1 MKTNTHTHWRILSL
15 LFVALVFAGL
25 TAKAQ
30 TTVVDGETGDPV
42 VYASVYDKTT
52 GKYLGNTDGSGNL
65 PEKARNTA
73 TVSIQHINYHAATV
87 DTGTLTD
94 GRITLAPLVRNIKE
108 VTVDKGKHDYVR
120 LKVYVR
126 QLTWM
131 TDTLA
136 KATKAICHFYLKASK
151 ASGQPKITIL
161 SGKSV
166 YNKDILKGKYWK
178 MARGVMR
185 INPEFMLSILGPK
198 QLKKLPADTVTWKDL
213 NSIGGNWGRQYA
225 RFDWKNM
232 RCSVVEDSVWT
243 KKPFTIPL
251 TGIAIGNC
259 FTAETYDIHHGA
271 PKIANL
277 TDMLF
282 GMRITHKK
290 TNTSVDVYNEAY
302 VLDVDYASK
311 EDLEREKNATAYGE
325 FVEPEGFAP
334 FDESV
339 QKAVENMRPL
349 TDEEKAEII
358 NAKS

>member
-1 MKTNTHTHWRILSL
+1 MKTNKRTHRIAALLLMAASAFVSL
-15 LFVALVFAGL
+15 PAG
-25 TAKAQ
+25 AQ
-30 TTVVDGETGDPV
+30 TTVVDGETGGPV
-42 VYASVYDKTT
+42 TYASVYDKAT
-52 GKYLGNTDGSGNL
+52 GKYLGYTDGSGNL
-65 PEKARNTA
+65 PEKALNTA
-73 TVSIQHINYHAATV
+73 TVNIQHINYHAATV

-94 GRITLAPLVRNIKE
+94 GRITLVPLVRSIKE

-126 QLTWM
+126 QLTWL

-151 ASGQPKITIL
+151 ASGSPKITIL
-161 SGKSV
+161 SGQSV
-166 YNKDILKGKYWK
+166 YNKDILEGKYKK
-178 MARGVMR
+178 MVRGVMR
-185 INPEFMLSILGPK
+185 INPEFMLSIMGPK
-198 QLKKLPADTVTWKDL
+198 EVKKLPADTVKWKDL

-243 KKPFTIPL
+243 QKPFTIPL
-251 TGIAIGNC
+251 TGIAVSNC
-259 FTAETYDIHHGA
+259 FISETYDIHHGA

-290 TNTSVDVYNEAY
+290 TNTSIDVYNEAF

-311 EDLEREKNATAYGE
+311 EDLEREKKATTYGE
-325 FVEPEGFAP
+325 FVEPEGFDP
-334 FDESV
+334 FNESV

-349 TDEEKAEII
+349 TDEEKEEIM
-358 NAKS
+358 NAVS